1 MAKLAYSF
9 RTKTICLFLV
19 QNPTIMKKVLSLI
32 SEALNGEEKQFTKG
46 SINRAIVLLSI
57 PMILEM
63 IMESLFAV
71 ADVFFVSRVSV
82 NAVATV
88 GLTESVITL
97 AYAIAIGMSMAATA
111 MVARRIGEEK
121 PEAAAKAAAQS
132 IIIAVFVAITL
143 GILGVIFAPDILR
156 LMGGTEAL
164 IKSGVNYTRLMLGG
178 NIVIMLLFLLNGIFR
193 GAGDAAIAMRSLWVA
208 NIINILLDPVF
219 IFGLGPIPA
228 FGVTGAAI
236 ATTIGRGIGV
246 AFQLYILFG
255 KSSIIKLTVKHF
267 EFIPATIRKIAK
279 IASTG
284 AMQFLIASASWIF
297 LMRIIALF
305 GSEAVAGYTIAIRLI
320 VFTILP
326 AWGIAN
332 AAATLVGQNLGA
344 QQPARA
350 EQSVWKAAFY
360 NMIFLLS
367 VSIIYMVF
375 AKPILH
381 IFTQEPDVVKA
392 GILSLQIICL
402 GYIFFA
408 YGMVIGQAFNGAGDT
423 RTPTIINFIC
433 FWIIE
438 IPLGYFLAVNLGW
451 ELAGV
456 CWSIAISEALL
467 AMILI
472 WSFRK
477 GKWKTVEV

>member
-1 MAKLAYSF
+1 MRIL
-9 RTKTICLFLV
+9 T
-19 QNPTIMKKVLSLI
+19 PTFDTLIYPLTRLTMKKILRLFAESLN
-32 SEALNGEEKQFTKG
+32 SEEKQFTKG
-46 SINRAIVLLSI
+46 SIRRAIVLLSI

-82 NAVATV
+82 DAVATV

-97 AYAIAIGMSMAATA
+97 VYSVAIGMSMAATA
-111 MVARRIGEEK
+111 MVSRRIGEEK

-132 IIIAVFVAITL
+132 MMIAISIALLIGL
-143 GILGVIFAPDILR
+143 AGLIYAPQILR
-156 LMGGTEAL
+156 LMGGTDEVVA
-164 IKSGVNYTRLMLGG
+164 SGVNYTRLMLGS

-193 GAGDAAIAMRSLWVA
+193 GAGDAAIAMRSLWIA
-208 NIINILLDPVF
+208 NIINIALDPIF
-219 IFGLGPIPA
+219 IFGLGPVPA

-246 AFQLYILFG
+246 AYQLYILFG
-255 KSSIIKLTVKHF
+255 VSGKIKLRREHFQLDIPIIKKLADV
-267 EFIPATIRKIAK
+267 AA
-279 IASTG
+279 TG
-284 AMQFLIASASWIF
+284 AGQFLIASASWIF

-344 QQPARA
+344 QQPERA

-360 NMIFLLS
+360 NMLFLLS
-367 VSIIYMVF
+367 VSLIYLLFADPII
-375 AKPILH
+375 H
-381 IFTQEPDVVKA
+381 IFTSELEVVKA
-392 GILSLQIICL
+392 GTLSLQIICL

-408 YGMVIGQAFNGAGDT
+408 YGMVLGQAFNGAGDT
-423 RTPTIINFIC
+423 RTPTVINFIC

-438 IPLGYFLAVNLGW
+438 IPLGYMLAVTMGW
-451 ELAGV
+451 GLSGV

-467 AMILI
+467 ALMLI
-472 WSFRK
+472 WTFRK
-477 GKWKTVEV
+477 GKWKTVQI

>member
-1 MAKLAYSF
+1 
-9 RTKTICLFLV
+9 
-19 QNPTIMKKVLSLI
+19 MKKILRLFAESLN
-32 SEALNGEEKQFTKG
+32 SEEKQFTKG
-46 SINRAIVLLSI
+46 SIRRAIVLLSI

-82 NAVATV
+82 DAVATV

-97 AYAIAIGMSMAATA
+97 VYSVAIGMSMAATA
-111 MVARRIGEEK
+111 MVSRRIGEEK

-132 IIIAVFVAITL
+132 MMIAISIALLIGL
-143 GILGVIFAPDILR
+143 AGLIYAPQILR
-156 LMGGTEAL
+156 LMGGTDEVVA
-164 IKSGVNYTRLMLGG
+164 SGVNYTRLMLGS

-193 GAGDAAIAMRSLWVA
+193 GAGDAAIAMRSLWIA
-208 NIINILLDPVF
+208 NIINIALDPIF
-219 IFGLGPIPA
+219 IFGLGPVPA

-246 AFQLYILFG
+246 AYQLYILFG
-255 KSSIIKLTVKHF
+255 VSGKIKLRREHFQLDIPIIKKLADV
-267 EFIPATIRKIAK
+267 AA
-279 IASTG
+279 TG
-284 AMQFLIASASWIF
+284 AGQFLIASASWIF

-344 QQPARA
+344 QQPERA

-360 NMIFLLS
+360 NMLFLLS
-367 VSIIYMVF
+367 VSLIYLLFADPII
-375 AKPILH
+375 H
-381 IFTQEPDVVKA
+381 IFTSELEVVKA
-392 GILSLQIICL
+392 GTLSLQIICL

-408 YGMVIGQAFNGAGDT
+408 YGMVLGQAFNGAGDT
-423 RTPTIINFIC
+423 RTPTVINFIC

-438 IPLGYFLAVNLGW
+438 IPLGYMLAVTMGW
-451 ELAGV
+451 GLSGV

-467 AMILI
+467 ALMLI
-472 WSFRK
+472 WTFRK
-477 GKWKTVEV
+477 GKWKTVQI